1 MQHTIPDNTAKNE
14 IIKSLDDTRANRQQ
28 EIRCSKKTITD
39 ILLKYPRLKDYKGE
53 MVSKNFNAISLSVK
67 IETDRVSNFKFLFGC
82 FQIDKEYRAVYP
94 HHDKFLSKFTTQY
107 VYRILKYLESHRPDL
122 LDTAADLEG
131 YYLNILN
138 KILLLICLFSVLSYI
153 QYILVSLKQ

>member
-1 MQHTIPDNTAKNE
+1 MQHTVPDNTAKNE
-14 IIKSLDDTRANRQQ
+14 IIKSLDDTRVNRQL

-82 FQIDKEYRAVYP
+82 FQIDKEYCAVYP

-107 VYRILKYLESHRPDL
+107 VY
-122 LDTAADLEG
+122 
-131 YYLNILN
+131 
-138 KILLLICLFSVLSYI
+138 
-153 QYILVSLKQ
+153 